1 MSRLT
6 GKDAL
11 GLFEAYN
18 AVYTPQEEISEEQIW
33 EEVEEWVNSLVEE
46 GHDLSEFSWEEM
58 YDAYLDEAGS
68 PGGAIA
74 ATQARQRQ
82 AQAASAKQGLQQGK
96 TFGVSGNLGF
106 QSGTKVKMDSAATK
120 SQGRTVLRSTTPQ
133 GAGPRAGTSQSRPN
147 QINLGGQKLYAAK
160 LGGKDVYVGAKK
172 PGQTPA
178 SPTKPAA
185 TTPAKPARPA
195 APTSARPAATARPS
209 AAPAARPAAT
219 AAAKPAPSAAAKPA
233 PSATAK
239 PATPAPQ
246 PKIKQDVADIKSMQ
260 AASQAR
266 QAAPSPAAA
275 KPAAKPTPAA
285 TGSKKPGS
293 IVSGFDMFDVVK
305 GHLIDEGYADTEEA
319 AIAIMANMSEEW
331 KASIIAEEQL
341 DEISLK
347 TKMSAF
353 KKRATHDFESD
364 SDDDNYTKSGENK
377 TDKIKAN
384 IVKKHG
390 KKAGEHAE
398 RAAHAGIFGRKSFSM
413 PKKP

>member
-96 TFGVSGNLGF
+96 TFGVSGNFGF

-133 GAGPRAGTSQSRPN
+133 GGGPRSGTSQSRPN
-147 QINLGGQKLYAAK
+147 QINLGGQKMYAAK

-172 PGQTPA
+172 PA
-178 SPTKPAA
+178 APAA
-185 TTPAKPARPA
+185 TTPARPA
-195 APTSARPAATARPS
+195 APTPARPVTQAPARPAAGASRPVTQAPARPA
-209 AAPAARPAAT
+209 AAPAASKPT
-219 AAAKPAPSAAAKPA
+219 PTVAAKPAS
-233 PSATAK
+233 SSSTSYTGVK
-239 PATPAPQ
+239 PATGAFSGNASISSVSRPSPAPQ

-266 QAAPSPAAA
+266 QASSAPAA
-275 KPAAKPTPAA
+275 KPTPKPTPAA

-293 IVSGFDMFDVVK
+293 VYSSFDMFDVVK
-305 GHLIDEGYADTEEA
+305 GHLIDEGYAETEEA
-319 AIAIMANMSEEW
+319 ALAIMANMSEEW
-331 KASIIAEEQL
+331 KASIISKVA
-341 DEISLK
+341 D
-347 TKMSAF
+347 
-353 KKRATHDFESD
+353 
-364 SDDDNYTKSGENK
+364 
-377 TDKIKAN
+377 
-384 IVKKHG
+384 
-390 KKAGEHAE
+390 
-398 RAAHAGIFGRKSFSM
+398 
-413 PKKP
+413 